1 MLDDKDRDPMASPAD
16 LLTAHDADAGV
27 DADAAAPHSD
37 DPRLQALNARLQD
50 ARAQPWKHGFTALL
64 RALAATHDQLP
75 DIGQAQ
81 RPQAEAFRLG
91 QLASLV
97 FAPREVG
104 EVGWQQGR
112 PAIRLLGLGM
122 LGPNGPL
129 PLHFTEIVR
138 ERSEAKRDPTLARF
152 LDLFHHRALS
162 HVYRAWAISQSAAG
176 LDRPDDERFSR
187 YIARLAGDEVDELS
201 DIPLPRHARWASSAH
216 RVRQSR
222 DPAGLAATLAHYFG
236 VHVELRE
243 FQRHWIA
250 IDAPDTCRLGTP
262 RDSSRLGAG
271 ALAGEV
277 VPDCQHK
284 FSLRIGP
291 LSLRQYLRFT
301 PQGHASGSDLRTLV
315 EWVRAFVGYE
325 YIWEVELLIARDE
338 APASRMGG
346 DERLGWS
353 SWMGQADT
361 EAISGMVFQP
371 ENYLQSNQP

>member
-1 MLDDKDRDPMASPAD
+1 MLDDED
-16 LLTAHDADAGV
+16 LNFIPLPT
-27 DADAAAPHSD
+27 D
-37 DPRLQALNARLQD
+37 DPRLQALHARLVSAQE
-50 ARAQPWKHGFTALL
+50 QPWMQGFTTLL
-64 RALAATHDQLP
+64 RAIAAAHDELP
-75 DIGQAQ
+75 GIGEAQ

-91 QLASLV
+91 QLASLI

-104 EVGWQQGR
+104 EVTWQKGL
-112 PAIRLLGLGM
+112 PLIRLLGLGM

-129 PLHFTEIVR
+129 PIHFTEIIR

-162 HVYRAWAISQSAAG
+162 HLYRAWAISQSAAG
-176 LDRPDDERFSR
+176 LDRPDDERFTR
-187 YIARLAGDEVDELS
+187 YIARLSGDEVDEVADS
-201 DIPLPRHARWASSAH
+201 PLPRHARWASSAH

-236 VHVELRE
+236 VKVEVRE
-243 FQRHWIA
+243 FQRHWIE
-250 IDAPDTCRLGTP
+250 IEPQDTCRLGTP
-262 RDSSRLGAG
+262 RPSSMLGEG

-284 FSLRIGP
+284 FTLCIGP
-291 LSLRQYLRFT
+291 LTLRQYLRFT
-301 PQGHASGSDLRTLV
+301 PQGHASGSDVRALV

-338 APASRMGG
+338 APASQMGG

-353 SWMGQADT
+353 SWMGQADS
-361 EAISGMVFQP
+361 EAISGMVFEP
-371 ENYLQSNQP
+371 ENYLHHVPP

>member
-1 MLDDKDRDPMASPAD
+1 MLDDGALEPAAPW
-16 LLTAHDADAGV
+16 TAALPAADGADADFPV
-27 DADAAAPHSD
+27 ADG
-37 DPRLQALNARLQD
+37 PRQQALQARLRDAQAR
-50 ARAQPWKHGFTALL
+50 PWRHGFIPLL
-64 RALAATHDQLP
+64 RALAATHYTLP
-75 DIGQAQ
+75 EVGQAQ

-97 FAPREVG
+97 FAPREIG
-104 EVGWQQGR
+104 EVAWQQGR

-129 PLHFTEIVR
+129 PIHFTEIVR
-138 ERSEAKRDPTLARF
+138 ERGEAKRDPTLARF

-162 HVYRAWAISQSAAG
+162 HLYRAWAIGQSAAG

-187 YIARLAGDEVDELS
+187 YIARLGGDEVDEVDDS
-201 DIPLPRHARWASSAH
+201 PLPRHARWASSAH

-222 DPAGLAATLAHYFG
+222 DPAGLASTLARYFG
-236 VHVELRE
+236 VRVELHE

-250 IDAPDTCRLGTP
+250 IEPQDICRLGTP
-262 RDSSRLGAG
+262 RASSLLGQG

-277 VPDCQHK
+277 VPDGQHK
-284 FSLRIGP
+284 FGLRIGP

-301 PQGHASGSDLRTLV
+301 PQGHASGSDLRALV
-315 EWVRAFVGYE
+315 EWVRTFVGYE

-338 APASRMGG
+338 APASRLGG

-361 EAISGMVFQP
+361 EAISGMVFEP
-371 ENYLQSNQP
+371 ENYTGSHAP